1 MREGKTAV
9 KRGIMGINRSYGR
22 AQHRDAATAGAER
35 PGGRGSAR
43 PASPVC
49 YILYEIY
56 NKKDHLYIYYYISSL
71 LIVIYYI
78 YSPFP
83 LFLLPFQLQVSGT
96 PLLWLQS
103 DLWYSPIAV
112 FKIALK
118 IKKDLC
124 GFIRKSL
131 ELEKS
136 PTKIVSISIIPHFR
150 SDCKKN
156 TPSRSQRYFS
166 RERI

>member
-1 MREGKTAV
+1 MRFLH
-9 KRGIMGINRSYGR
+9 Y
-22 AQHRDAATAGAER
+22 
-35 PGGRGSAR
+35 P
-43 PASPVC
+43 
-49 YILYEIY
+49 Y
-56 NKKDHLYIYYYISSL
+56 NYFSTSDPKCQFKKIKI
-71 LIVIYYI
+71 
-78 YSPFP
+78 
-83 LFLLPFQLQVSGT
+83 

-136 PTKIVSISIIPHFR
+136 PTRIVSISIIPHFR